1 MGGGIVG
8 AAVALAAARR
18 ALTALAREVDDS
30 GGVRVLPAIAGIG
43 APWWRPEARGVI
55 ADLTAARGRGEV
67 ARAALE
73 GIAWR
78 VANVFEAV
86 KERIDVQAPRVDGGL
101 TNDPLLVSL
110 QADAIGVPVEQ
121 VTADATSLGAAARG
135 RRDRC
140 LPLDCERS
148 RARADREA
156 RRAAARC
163 GVAPGDR

>member
-1 MGGGIVG
+1 LRSAAVCVIGGGIVG

-43 APWWRPEARGVI
+43 APWWRP
-55 ADLTAARGRGEV
+55 
-67 ARAALE
+67 

-86 KERIDVQAPRVDGGL
+86 KERIDVQALRVDGGL